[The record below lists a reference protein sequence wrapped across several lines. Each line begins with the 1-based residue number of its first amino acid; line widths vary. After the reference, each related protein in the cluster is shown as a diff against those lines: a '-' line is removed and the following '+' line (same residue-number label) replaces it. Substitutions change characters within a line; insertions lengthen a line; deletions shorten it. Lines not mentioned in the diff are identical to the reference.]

1 MKHFCVSAKKMTKHG
16 GCIEL
21 PIINLSYVH
30 VCSSR
35 KNTLLVNE
43 ENVLILKLI
52 YNKNKQSSAQLETSI
67 KMIRL
72 IRFALK

>member
-1 MKHFCVSAKKMTKHG
+1 VKHFCVSAKKMTKHG

-43 ENVLILKLI
+43 ENGGARESTQGAKGIFNPIGGTTL
-52 YNKNKQSSAQLETSI
+52 
-67 KMIRL
+67 
-72 IRFALK
+72 